1 MRILLLGFSL
11 VLMAA
16 SGEATAAFAQG
27 YGGPTKLAQRSR
39 ASLDVAMRS
48 RAQNPPSQPPG
59 DAQVT
64 PAEQAVNADELGV
77 SIDRIRLRF
86 RRGSFFNDAFDP
98 SKLKLT
104 AYVDV
109 VAKAP
114 EIKLF
119 GADPRT
125 VKEQLTSRAVP
136 FGAPTHRDV
145 VQMVTPPEFRT
156 PPMDLTALINWLAQE
171 LRKKDE
177 K

>member
-1 MRILLLGFSL
+1 MELFADISCRCHRLNESVVDE
-11 VLMAA
+11 VL
-16 SGEATAAFAQG
+16 
-27 YGGPTKLAQRSR
+27 K
-39 ASLDVAMRS
+39 D
-48 RAQNPPSQPPG
+48 PG
-59 DAQVT
+59 
-64 PAEQAVNADELGV
+64 
-77 SIDRIRLRF
+77 
-86 RRGSFFNDAFDP
+86 
-98 SKLKLT
+98 KLKLT

-125 VKEQLTSRAVP
+125 VKAQLTSRAVP
-136 FGAPTHRDV
+136 FGAPTHRDII
-145 VQMVTPPEFRT
+145 QMVTPPEFRT